1 MGNFKVCLSTETDI
15 HIDTRKTNLE
25 SFPETRKNIL
35 EKQGQR
41 ELIKERCVAFLFHI
55 I

>member
-1 MGNFKVCLSTETDI
+1 MPTRPQMLGSKVDNFKVCLSTEMDI
-15 HIDTRKTNLE
+15 HLDTRKTNLE

-41 ELIKERCVAFLFHI
+41 D
-55 I
+55 